1 MEPNKNKF
9 ALVTGATKGIGRAV
23 SFALAQ
29 AGYSIIICARNQ
41 KKLEEFQRWLGET
54 CPTAEVLVRVCDFSI
69 PEQRASLLQW
79 LDQEQ
84 MIVEVLVNNVGM
96 FEPFSIFDEAPDT
109 LERHMQV
116 NLFAPYQLSA
126 HIGRQMRDLRQGHII
141 NISSIASRQAV
152 PSAASYTVTK
162 YALAGL
168 TAVLREEMRTAG
180 VKVTE
185 IIPGSTLTASWEG
198 TEVPSSEFVLP
209 EDIADAVLSILKMSP
224 GANVDEILIRPL
236 KGQVS

>member
-1 MEPNKNKF
+1 
-9 ALVTGATKGIGRAV
+9 
-23 SFALAQ
+23 S
-29 AGYSIIICARNQ
+29 
-41 KKLEEFQRWLGET
+41 
-54 CPTAEVLVRVCDFSI
+54 
-69 PEQRASLLQW
+69 W
-79 LDQEQ
+79 LDRENLG
-84 MIVEVLVNNVGM
+84 IEVLVNNVGL
-96 FEPFSIFDEAPDT
+96 FEPAGLFEEAPDA

-116 NLFAPYQLSA
+116 NVFAAYQLSA
-126 HIGRQMRDLRQGHII
+126 HIARQMRMRRQGHII
-141 NISSIASRQAV
+141 NISSVASRQAI
-152 PSAASYTVTK
+152 PAAAAYTVTK

-168 TAVLREEMRTAG
+168 TAVLREELRTAG

-198 TEVPSSEFVLP
+198 TEVPASEFVLP

>member
-29 AGYSIIICARNQ
+29 AGYSIIICARNEI
-41 KKLEEFQRWLGET
+41 KLEEFQRWLGET
-54 CPTAEVLVRVCDFSI
+54 CPTTVVFVRACDFSS
-69 PEQRASLLQW
+69 PRQRAHLLDW
-79 LDQEQ
+79 LEREQ
-84 MIVEVLVNNVGM
+84 MFIEVLVNNVGM
-96 FEPFSIFDEAPDT
+96 FEPLSLFDEAPDT

-116 NLFAPYQLSA
+116 NLFTPYQLSVQA
-126 HIGRQMRDLRQGHII
+126 ARQMRLRGQGHII
-141 NISSIASRQAV
+141 NISSIAAREAV
-152 PSAASYTVTK
+152 PSAAAYTVTK

-168 TAVLREEMRTAG
+168 TAVLREELRAAG

-198 TEVPSSEFVLP
+198 TKMPSTEFVLP

-224 GANVDEILIRPL
+224 GANVDEIVIRPL
-236 KGQVS
+236 KGQV